1 MELLQSE
8 LKELKNHIH
17 PRYCK
22 IVSSI
27 QAQKAE
33 LNENSQ
39 KLTTSLHKQEEIWHK
54 EIDNIIMELKSNLG
68 EMESK
73 HLNEL
78 NKQED
83 KISHSISDITQ
94 IICDLKKLLDS
105 NAVSR
110 VSAYK
115 SKKFNSENCH
125 PSS

>member
-1 MELLQSE
+1 MELLQSD

-27 QAQKAE
+27 QTQKA
-33 LNENSQ
+33 ENSQ

-83 KISHSISDITQ
+83 KISHSFSDITQ
-94 IICDLKKLLDS
+94 IICDLKTT
-105 NAVSR
+105 R
-110 VSAYK
+110 
-115 SKKFNSENCH
+115 FQ
-125 PSS
+125 

>member
-54 EIDNIIMELKSNLG
+54 EIDNIIIELKSNLG

-78 NKQED
+78 NKHED

-94 IICDLKKLLDS
+94 IICDLKTTRFQGCQPCLCL
-105 NAVSR
+105 
-110 VSAYK
+110 
-115 SKKFNSENCH
+115 
-125 PSS
+125 

>member
-1 MELLQSE
+1 MELLQSD

-68 EMESK
+68 EIESK

-105 NAVSR
+105 NDVSR

-115 SKKFNSENCH
+115 SKKI
-125 PSS
+125 